1 MQIKYKCTLPINK
14 LEGIC
19 VLFGKLKLIHIWGSY
34 MVKDK
39 ATYAFLSRFPI
50 IRNKHWT
57 KSIDTIHNAPTRE
70 FCQVQH
76 KTGIIDDRTLVLQ
89 HAIAIIAIEWRQ
101 MPHYISVR
109 RLSKL
114 TLNVAG
120 LKRTLFLFL
129 RAKKGNIVILN

>member
-57 KSIDTIHNAPTRE
+57 KSIATIHNAPTRE

-89 HAIAIIAIEWRQ
+89 HAIAIICHRMEANASLYKCQKIIQANLECSGTQ
-101 MPHYISVR
+101 
-109 RLSKL
+109 K
-114 TLNVAG
+114 
-120 LKRTLFLFL
+120 
-129 RAKKGNIVILN
+129 NIIFIFKS